1 MDYEAQYEHVR
12 SVYDRIAPQYDE
24 AVGQHAVSRRAKQLA
39 LHVIKDVTPNGGR
52 LLDVGC
58 YTGIE
63 AILLAEQGYRVLG
76 VDLSPEMV
84 HKAQEKARRRRL
96 ENRASFR
103 SGEIRVFDSSGG
115 LERTIPFTEPARKL

>member
-24 AVGQHAVSRRAKQLA
+24 AVGRHAVSRRAKQLA
-39 LHVIKDVTPNGGR
+39 LHVIKGVTPDGGR

-63 AILLAEQGYRVLG
+63 AILLAEQGYLVLG
-76 VDLSPEMV
+76 VDLSPATV
-84 HKAQEKARRRRL
+84 RKSQEKACRRRPEDL
-96 ENRASFR
+96 DSFR
-103 SGEIRVFDSSGG
+103 VLRAD
-115 LERTIPFTEPARKL
+115 